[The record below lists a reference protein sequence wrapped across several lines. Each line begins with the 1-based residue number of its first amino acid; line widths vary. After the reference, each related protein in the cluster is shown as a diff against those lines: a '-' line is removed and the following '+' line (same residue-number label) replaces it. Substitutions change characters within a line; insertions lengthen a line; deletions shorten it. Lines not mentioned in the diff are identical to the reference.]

1 MSISQ
6 AINLGLENARQF
18 FEGLAA
24 AHRPAA
30 AAPGFDDGWDTAV
43 SGAEPRPA
51 FDRAMLGP
59 GPGPGRPV
67 RSGINEPQQFEPVA
81 EGAFNLLTGWLRHL
95 PIRI

>member
-59 GPGPGRPV
+59 GPGPGRP
-67 RSGINEPQQFEPVA
+67 
-81 EGAFNLLTGWLRHL
+81 GAQRDQ
-95 PIRI
+95 